1 MTRTLA
7 PSALGKSRTRLGP
20 RFHRVWAAVTVSSLG
35 DGMRFVALPL
45 LAARLTAD
53 PRLIAAVALA
63 EQLPWLL
70 FGLLSGALADRVDR
84 RRILWVDDA
93 MRAAVVGALALAAAT
108 RLASIPV
115 LICVGF
121 LLGCGQTLYTG
132 AWSGMVPALVGSDA
146 LTRAN
151 ARIQVSVLIA
161 NNLLGTSLGAVL
173 FGISFALPFV
183 VDAASFV
190 LSSTVIRLL
199 RGDFRPRH
207 DARAE
212 ARRSLRRDTA
222 EGVRWLWRH
231 RLLRRLCLIAGV
243 TDLVGG
249 GLIAIL
255 VLYAR
260 GSLGLGSLGYALL
273 VAAFA
278 VGGIA
283 GAALTPRLSTALG
296 PARLLKVATWGTA
309 AAALG
314 AGSAPTGL
322 TSGLC
327 IAVYGAMN
335 LSWNVTA
342 LSQRQEL
349 VPTELLGRVT
359 MAYRMVNGTTTAL
372 GTILAG
378 LTAHAFG
385 LRAPFLAGSALIA
398 AAGLIS
404 TRPSNAARPRW
415 RSSVG

>member
-1 MTRTLA
+1 MFFAQR
-7 PSALGKSRTRLGP
+7 GGGTRLGS
-20 RFHRVWAAVTVSSLG
+20 RFNQVWASVTVSSLG

-53 PRLIAAVALA
+53 PRLITAVALA

-70 FGLLSGALADRVDR
+70 FGLLSGVLADRIDR

-93 MRAAVVGALALAAAT
+93 LRAVLVGALALAAAA
-108 RLASIPV
+108 RQVSIPM
-115 LICVGF
+115 LIIVGF
-121 LLGCGQTLYTG
+121 LLGCGQTVYTG
-132 AWSGMVPALVGSDA
+132 AWSGMVPALVGSDV

-151 ARIQVSVLIA
+151 ARIQVSVLSA

-173 FGISFALPFV
+173 FGISLALPFT
-183 VDAASFV
+183 VDAASFA
-190 LSSTVIRLL
+190 LSSTVVRFLH
-199 RGDFRPRH
+199 GDFRPRRG
-207 DARAE
+207 ARA
-212 ARRSLRRDTA
+212 RPPVSLRRDTA
-222 EGVRWLWRH
+222 EGIRWLWRQ

-243 TDLVGG
+243 TDLVGA

-260 GSLGLGSLGYALL
+260 RSLGLGDVGYALL

-283 GAALTPRLSTALG
+283 GATLTPRLSTAIG
-296 PARLLKVATWGTA
+296 PSRLLRLSTWGTA

-314 AGSAPTGL
+314 TGIAPTGPVA
-322 TSGLC
+322 GLC
-327 IAVYGAMN
+327 IAGYGAMN

-342 LSQRQEL
+342 VSQRQVL
-349 VPTELLGRVT
+349 APTELLGRVT

-372 GTILAG
+372 GTIIAG
-378 LTAHAFG
+378 LMAHALG
-385 LRAPFLAGSALIA
+385 LRAPFLAGAALIA

-404 TRPSNAARPRW
+404 TSPSTGTAQPTPAEARH
-415 RSSVG
+415 ST